1 MRIKICGITD
11 IATALAAAEMGA
23 DAIGLV
29 FAPSRRQVSVEAA
42 RAIADAAPP
51 FLTKVG
57 VFVDEDPARVDAIAA
72 ACGLDVVQLHGH
84 ESPQVCAGSR
94 RPVVKAIRVADASS
108 LEQIGAYR
116 VAAFLLDS
124 DVPGVAG
131 GSGRSFDWTL
141 AVSAARSA
149 RIILSGGLTP
159 ENVQDALNCVRPFGV
174 DVSSGV
180 ETGGR
185 KDPEKMCTFIGR
197 VRDWEYAQRGS

>member
-29 FAPSRRQVSVEAA
+29 FAPGRRQVSVEAA

-57 VFVDEDPARVDAIAA
+57 VFVDEDPSRVDAVAA

-84 ESPQVCAGSR
+84 ESPQVCAASR

-141 AVSAARSA
+141 AASAARSA

-185 KDPEKMCTFIGR
+185 KDPEKMRTFIGR